1 MYNGHKRTHAIK
13 WQAVNAAI
21 GLIVHLYGP
30 IGKYNSTLMLKPS
43 HDKKTNNMEADHSII
58 LLSQG
63 TLL

>member
-30 IGKYNSTLMLKPS
+30 VGKHNFKLISFNSEHFTPHVAALR
-43 HDKKTNNMEADHSII
+43 DIVVE
-58 LLSQG
+58 
-63 TLL
+63 